1 MAKKAAAP
9 KPQLVHIAATAG
21 DNSALSKAQ
30 KEFNRLSKRIVKLE
44 QEVHDFGAAATAL
57 RQRVQKEYR
66 PLQAKHNVERARLV
80 RVFDVALDTYKISK
94 TERRKIL
101 YLMLD
106 GCLDLL
112 DRGHE
117 DLQPIF
123 DKHRPPPPTAE
134 DEAALDLQASEM
146 MKQIFAQ
153 QFGIEFDPDVDV
165 STQEKFQAY
174 VASQMAAREA
184 GFEAEEQAQAERK
197 ANRKKSA
204 KQLAAEAKKQ
214 EEERTITKSVRALYM
229 DLVKALHP
237 DLEPDETEKLRK
249 TELMKRVTVAYEANE
264 LLTLLRLQL
273 ELNRIDQAH
282 LENLAESQLK
292 HYNKLLKE
300 QVEELADK
308 LYDEQMELANFTG
321 QPYYMLPS
329 PAYMAQDFLRQKN
342 NLEYKIRSLAA
353 DVLAFEHDPEALKM
367 FLKQTKLPPKGP
379 RVIRF

>member
-1 MAKKAAAP
+1 MAKKAAA
-9 KPQLVHIAATAG
+9 KPQLIHIAATAA
-21 DNSALSKAQ
+21 DNPALSKAQ

-44 QEVHDFGAAATAL
+44 QEVHEFGAAATVL

-66 PLQAKHNVERARLV
+66 PLQAKHNVERAKLV
-80 RVFDVALDTYKISK
+80 RVFDVALEAYKITK

-106 GCLDLL
+106 GCIDLL

-123 DKHRPPPPTAE
+123 DKHSPPPPTA
-134 DEAALDLQASEM
+134 DEASALDLQASEM

-153 QFGIEFDPDVDV
+153 QFGIDFDPDVDV

-174 VASQMAAREA
+174 VASKMEAQEAAFDA
-184 GFEAEEQAQAERK
+184 QEQAQAERK

-237 DLEPDETEKLRK
+237 DLEIGR
-249 TELMKRVTVAYEANE
+249 
-264 LLTLLRLQL
+264 
-273 ELNRIDQAH
+273 AH
-282 LENLAESQLK
+282 
-292 HYNKLLKE
+292 
-300 QVEELADK
+300 V
-308 LYDEQMELANFTG
+308 
-321 QPYYMLPS
+321 
-329 PAYMAQDFLRQKN
+329 
-342 NLEYKIRSLAA
+342 
-353 DVLAFEHDPEALKM
+353 
-367 FLKQTKLPPKGP
+367 
-379 RVIRF
+379 